1 MAPFLKGHECVMTPF
16 LKGLGYVMVP
26 FLIKE
31 TEVCVLL
38 TFLKI

>member
-1 MAPFLKGHECVMTPF
+1 MAPFLKGHECVVTPF
-16 LKGLGYVMVP
+16 LKGLGFVMVP
-26 FLIKE
+26 FLIKG

>member
-1 MAPFLKGHECVMTPF
+1 MAPFLKGHECVVTPF
-16 LKGLGYVMVP
+16 LKGLGFVMVP

-38 TFLKI
+38 TFSKI